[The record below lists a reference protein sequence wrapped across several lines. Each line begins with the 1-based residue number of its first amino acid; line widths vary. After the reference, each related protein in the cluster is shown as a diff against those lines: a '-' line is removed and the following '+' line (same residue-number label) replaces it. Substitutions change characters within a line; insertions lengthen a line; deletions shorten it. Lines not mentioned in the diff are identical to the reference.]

1 MTALPCATVRARSR
15 FLSNL
20 PIGIPSSTVMAAAAA
35 TAASAAAIVVDRS
48 RGKKKEEER
57 GRGERKKQRA
67 VSQRN
72 SFQRNDPSSNMG
84 GERGRREPEG
94 TRKREERKRERERTR
109 GAIQSPDQKG
119 APWWSLLGRPR
130 AVDFPFVCSKAPRIY
145 VTDTLAP
152 PFAMRMHNGSNSAA
166 RVTNSMTDSRHRRR
180 DEPLISRRG
189 SYGILG

>member
-35 TAASAAAIVVDRS
+35 AAASAAAIVVDRS

-84 GERGRREPEG
+84 GERGRRGPEG
-94 TRKREERKRERERTR
+94 REKKRGKKKEREREQEERSSRPTKR
-109 GAIQSPDQKG
+109 EHLGGPYWVGQGPWISP
-119 APWWSLLGRPR
+119 L
-130 AVDFPFVCSKAPRIY
+130 C
-145 VTDTLAP
+145 
-152 PFAMRMHNGSNSAA
+152 A
-166 RVTNSMTDSRHRRR
+166 RRHP
-180 DEPLISRRG
+180 E
-189 SYGILG
+189 YT

>member
-1 MTALPCATVRARSR
+1 MTALPCATVRARFR

-35 TAASAAAIVVDRS
+35 AAASAAAIVVDRS

-84 GERGRREPEG
+84 GERGRRGPEG
-94 TRKREERKRERERTR
+94 TRKRERENKRSDPVARPKGSTLVVPIGSAKGRE
-109 GAIQSPDQKG
+109 
-119 APWWSLLGRPR
+119 
-130 AVDFPFVCSKAPRIY
+130 FPLCVLEGTPNIRDRHTCS
-145 VTDTLAP
+145 T
-152 PFAMRMHNGSNSAA
+152 F
-166 RVTNSMTDSRHRRR
+166 R
-180 DEPLISRRG
+180 DANAQWLE
-189 SYGILG
+189 